1 MKKHFFI
8 TWMASALLFI
18 LTLFAVQSFTL
29 KSLLTQDTSAQ
40 VTSVIMP
47 SGDDVC
53 AIVTSMPGAK
63 NTEELLSLL
72 RTNRK
77 EVIEDLEAMKANMK
91 QYDAEGYGWQ
101 NVIDGS
107 STLEPRPSSWLIG
120 ALRMTCN
127 HENEDR
133 EQ

>member
-1 MKKHFFI
+1 MKKHLFRI
-8 TWMASALLFI
+8 WMASVLLFI
-18 LTLFAVQSFTL
+18 LTLFAVLSFGFT
-29 KSLLTQDTSAQ
+29 SLLSQDLTAQ

-72 RTNRK
+72 KTNRK
-77 EVIEDLEAMKANMK
+77 EVIEDLEAMKANME

-107 STLEPRPSSWLIG
+107 SALEPRPSSWLIG

-127 HENEDR
+127 HANEDR
-133 EQ
+133 GQ